1 MPRLH
6 MFVEGVTEQIF
17 ASTLL
22 VRHLAGFGVWL
33 QKPVLVAHAHK
44 RGAAH
49 RGGGRRFSPMQKDIV
64 RRLKEDAGADV
75 YFTTMIDLYALH
87 SDFPGRSAAAKLR
100 HDPYMRVGSLEASWR
115 KETADNRFIPYIQL
129 HEFEAYLFADVSKFA
144 EFDCPHPAI
153 AALQA
158 AADGTESP
166 ERIDDGQNTA
176 PSKRIIDQFPA
187 YKKLKTVVGPQMTEL
202 IGLRTIR
209 KKCPHFDSWLSR
221 LERLGDG

>member
-6 MFVEGVTEQIF
+6 MFVEGVTEQVF
-17 ASTLL
+17 ASTVL
-22 VRHLAGFGVWL
+22 VRHLAGCGVWL
-33 QKPVLVAHAHK
+33 QKPVLVAHAYK
-44 RGAAH
+44 RGTTH
-49 RGGGRRFSPMQKDIV
+49 RGGGRRFAAMQKDIV

-100 HDPYMRVGSLEASWR
+100 RDPYMRVGALEAAWR
-115 KETADNRFIPYIQL
+115 KETADKRFIPYIQL
-129 HEFEAYLFADVSKFA
+129 HEFEACLLTDVSKFA
-144 EFDCPHPAI
+144 EFDCPRHAI

-158 AADGTESP
+158 AADDADSP
-166 ERIDDGQNTA
+166 ERVDDGQDTA

-187 YKKLKTVVGPQMTEL
+187 YEKLKTVVGPQMAEL
-202 IGLRTIR
+202 IGLPAIRT
-209 KKCPHFDSWLSR
+209 KCPHFDSWLSR

>member
-1 MPRLH
+1 M
-6 MFVEGVTEQIF
+6 
-17 ASTLL
+17 
-22 VRHLAGFGVWL
+22 
-33 QKPVLVAHAHK
+33 
-44 RGAAH
+44 
-49 RGGGRRFSPMQKDIV
+49 

-87 SDFPGRSAAAKLR
+87 SDFPGRSAAAKLH
-100 HDPYMRVGSLEASWR
+100 HDPYMRVGSLEAAWR
-115 KETADNRFIPYIQL
+115 KKTADDRFIPYIQL
-129 HEFEAYLFADVSKFA
+129 HEFEAYLFADASKFA

-158 AADGTESP
+158 AADGTDSP

-202 IGLRTIR
+202 IGSRTIR